1 MRFRADNQ
9 LRAYQD
15 HLCSFYDQIPP
26 GIDFRVS
33 KGRYGWYL
41 STHGYGCLERGTECS
56 GDCYG
61 NGSLTVFASDTPKRW
76 REKLDAAA
84 AAELR

>member
-33 KGRYGWYL
+33 KGSYGWYL
-41 STHGYGCLERGTECS
+41 CS